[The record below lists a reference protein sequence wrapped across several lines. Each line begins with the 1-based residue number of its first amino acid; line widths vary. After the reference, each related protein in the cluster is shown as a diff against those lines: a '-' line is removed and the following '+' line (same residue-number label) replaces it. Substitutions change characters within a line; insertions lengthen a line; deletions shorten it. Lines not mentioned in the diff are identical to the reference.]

1 MEHLDDLFLFVQVVD
16 AGGFSAAEHS
26 TGIAKSRLSRRVAML
41 ETALGVR
48 LLHRSAHAFGLTPV
62 GEEVA
67 AQAREALAKVEQI
80 RELTS
85 HARDEPSG
93 VLHLNASLL
102 LGETILPPLLA
113 EFARTYPRVRVQLS
127 LSNRFVDLTEERIDI
142 VIRASAAPLAS
153 EDVVARSI
161 ARSRSAVYA
170 HPSLLVTTGP
180 PQSLDALADFPCL
193 AQGTL
198 VAPRPWQFVGEAGEP
213 VEVRVVPVIAVDNL
227 LAIHELAMAGAGLA
241 QLPCNLC
248 EAAERDGRLV
258 RVLEHVRSQG
268 VTIHAMYPSRRGM
281 TQAARVLLDFL
292 QARWPTAGTEPLT
305 IAG

>member
-16 AGGFSAAEHS
+16 AGGFSAAERS

-48 LLHRSAHAFGLTPV
+48 LLHRSTHAFGLTPV

-93 VLHLNASLL
+93 ILHLNASLL

-170 HPSLLVTTGP
+170 HPSLLAAGA

-198 VAPRPWQFVGEAGEP
+198 VAPRPWQFVGDAGEP

-305 IAG
+305 TAG